1 MQNLQEYLLS
11 ICYILGYKSNY
22 NNDDYKVFMID
33 NVVNIYGN
41 KLISNIFEL
50 F

>member
-22 NNDDYKVFMID
+22 NNDYKVFIID